1 MWYFNIADCG
11 MLSIFGHA
19 VEKTLKKLIFVMVVQ
34 PWLHKY
40 NNFLYE
46 NSTFHDFLQD
56 SMEDHAIVSYIFG
69 TAPLSATNWTIV
81 LVC

>member
-46 NSTFHDFLQD
+46 NSTFHDFFTRFHGGPRY
-56 SMEDHAIVSYIFG
+56 SVIYFWNR
-69 TAPLSATNWTIV
+69 TT
-81 LVC
+81 